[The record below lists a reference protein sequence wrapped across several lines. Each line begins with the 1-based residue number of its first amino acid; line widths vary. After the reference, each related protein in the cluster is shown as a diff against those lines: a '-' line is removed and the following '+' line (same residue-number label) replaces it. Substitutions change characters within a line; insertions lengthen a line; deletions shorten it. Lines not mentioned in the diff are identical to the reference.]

1 VTGLHLQIMGPLRV
15 WRDDVEID
23 LGPRQQRCL
32 LAVLLA
38 RAGHPVSMSDLIASI
53 WGFTAPP
60 SAVNVIHKYVGAL
73 RRLLEPE
80 LALRT
85 PGSYLLRTA
94 GGYRLAAGPETLDL
108 AAFRDLAAAGRAAAD
123 RAAADL
129 AATDLA
135 GADLA
140 SAGRTG
146 AGADLAATDLAGAG
160 ADLADTGRT
169 GAGEALEYFAAALR
183 LCRGPAGES
192 LADSVGAAATFAAID
207 SEFFDTAIAAAD
219 VAVRLRRPAP
229 VLAPLRLAAAMGPLN
244 ELVHARLITL
254 LALAGHPA
262 EALAT
267 YRAIRERLAD
277 DLGIDPGHTLDE
289 AHRRVLTGDRPS
301 GLEIPHLVRPAQLP
315 PDLPS
320 FAGRVAETAAL
331 DTLVGQPGR
340 TAPLIVALDGM
351 GGVGKSTLAV
361 HVAHRHAARFT
372 DGQLYLNL
380 RGDLDDDEN
389 LLAGD
394 ALAALLYALGV
405 PAAQIPGTFDT
416 RVGAYRSLT
425 AGRRILVL
433 LDNVHDPA
441 QVRPLLPNSAASLV
455 LLTSRRPLVG
465 LAAFDGAHLLRIEVP
480 DLASAQE
487 LLRRR
492 LSGSPAGHRRD
503 LLLHRT
509 TEQAQGL
516 LSNHPAGPLPHHP
529 TGQARGPLPHHF
541 TAQGRDHLPT
551 GGATGQQAVVDE
563 IIELCGRLPLALA
576 ILAARLTARPTLS
589 LESVAADLRDSGR
602 RLEVFPAGT
611 GAPDPRTAF
620 AWSYR
625 QLSDGAARLFRLL
638 SVGLNAGI
646 TAAACAGLS
655 GVDPAQTRAE
665 LEELVQAALIDE
677 HDDGRLTFHVLVK
690 AYAEELLRDVDGPAE
705 RRAAVGRLLQH
716 YLHSS
721 RNAQAM
727 LSPDPTPATAEPVT
741 PEAVATEAGAL
752 ETGTAEAGAAGVG
765 AAGVRAKWPVTGE
778 QAAAWFA
785 GHRPELIEA
794 VRLAVDI
801 GDLAT
806 ARLLAESMRP
816 YLESAGHLDDWQD
829 LVRYVRVSLQSR
841 PNAAT
846 GSSTAPSA

>member
-1 VTGLHLQIMGPLRV
+1 VTGLRLQILGPLRV
-15 WRDDVEID
+15 WRDDAEID

-38 RAGHPVSMSDLIASI
+38 RVGHPVSMSDLIASI

-60 SAVNVIHKYVGAL
+60 SAVNVIHKYVGVL
-73 RRLLEPE
+73 RRLLEPG
-80 LALRT
+80 LAVRT
-85 PGSYLLRTA
+85 PGSYLLRAA

-108 AAFRDLAAAGRAAAD
+108 AAFRDLADAARSAAGD
-123 RAAADL
+123 
-129 AATDLA
+129 
-135 GADLA
+135 
-140 SAGRTG
+140 GRW
-146 AGADLAATDLAGAG
+146 D
-160 ADLADTGRT
+160 
-169 GAGEALEYFAAALR
+169 EALEHYRAALR
-183 LCRGPAGES
+183 LCRGPAGDA
-192 LADSVGAAATFAAID
+192 LADSVGAAATFAAVD
-207 SEFFDTAIAAAD
+207 GEFFDATIAAAD
-219 VAVRLRRPAP
+219 VAVRLRRPEP
-229 VLAPLRLAAAMGPLN
+229 VLSSLRLAAGMAPLN
-244 ELVHARLITL
+244 ELVHARLITA

-267 YRAIRERLAD
+267 YRTIRERLAD

-289 AHRRVLTGDRPS
+289 AHRRVLTADRPS

-320 FAGRVAETAAL
+320 FTGRAAETAAL
-331 DTLVGQPGR
+331 DELVGQSGR
-340 TAPLIVALDGM
+340 SAPLIVAFDGM

-361 HVAHRHAARFT
+361 HVAHRHAARFA
-372 DGQLYLNL
+372 DGQLYLDL

-405 PAAQIPGTFDT
+405 PTAQMPATFDA

-455 LLTSRRPLVG
+455 LLTSRRPLLG
-465 LAAFDGAHLLRIEVP
+465 LAAFDGAHLLRVEVP

-492 LSGSPAGHRRD
+492 LTDGPAGQSR
-503 LLLHRT
+503 
-509 TEQAQGL
+509 GV
-516 LSNHPAGPLPHHP
+516 LSDRPTSGPAGQNHHALPRHPAG
-529 TGQARGPLPHHF
+529 GQN
-541 TAQGRDHLPT
+541 
-551 GGATGQQAVVDE
+551 AVVDE

-576 ILAARLTARPTLS
+576 ILAARLTARPALS

-602 RLEVFPAGT
+602 RLEVFAAGT

-638 SVGLNAGI
+638 SVALNAGI

-655 GVDPAQTRAE
+655 GGDPAQTRAE

-677 HDDGRLTFHVLVK
+677 HDDGRVTFHVLVK
-690 AYAEELLRDVDGPAE
+690 AYAEELLLDVDGPAE
-705 RRAAVGRLLQH
+705 RRAAVGRLLRH
-716 YLHSS
+716 YLNGSI
-721 RNAQAM
+721 NAPAQPATA
-727 LSPDPTPATAEPVT
+727 TPAT
-741 PEAVATEAGAL
+741 
-752 ETGTAEAGAAGVG
+752 TGPITT
-765 AAGVRAKWPVTGE
+765 GVRAGRPVTGDR
-778 QAAAWFA
+778 AAAWVA
-785 GHRPELIEA
+785 RHRPELIEA
-794 VRLAVDI
+794 VRLAADI
-801 GDLAT
+801 GDGAT
-806 ARLLAESMRP
+806 AHALVANIRP
-816 YLESAGHLDDWQD
+816 YLESAGRLDDWQD
-829 LVRYVRVSLQSR
+829 AARYVRVSLQSR

-846 GSSTAPSA
+846 GSRTAPSA